1 MYSPPLRN
9 HYISILASILGQ
21 NEEFK
26 SSKLLQ
32 AYVTFSA
39 MTSADVTP
47 QESYRSVCKKYADYR
62 RALLRISNQQCKAL
76 RYEEIAEYV
85 ALPFQDFLTYVTPDI
100 VCDPVSLMMHYRD
113 YTSMYELDHIQLLH
127 HIIAIKLNA
136 YQTITSNSNLKSPG
150 DLKDD
155 PLTLIYNQY
164 KENEANPLPINVFK
178 DLYSAINVHPL
189 DPRELS
195 PKLIGSSRKH
205 LSELLEIL
213 FNDLQLTRAQSLRM
227 VRDFFCDNHQAVRIS
242 KEQDVYPFI
251 QNKDNGS
258 RIKLITKALK
268 LMAKFSPLELICAIS
283 VRKKDGTA
291 NERNK
296 TEAYILPNDIT
307 LENGLVYSSFFS
319 GVAPES
325 DSHILVLLPTPH
337 FINKVLWSSEYKDHK
352 ITFVLEDNSICDAIL
367 YQASDPSYAPAIG
380 SNIHFTTYQKWI
392 ETNDICEIKYTHVLL
407 FGTRLSITSCPE
419 LAAILLDRCKEN
431 ASLLVLEPSQY
442 IEVRDYLIQNTDKI
456 TIDKIALI
464 PQGINNSTR
473 PRRKVLIRFIIRS
486 NDHIDTQL
494 KPIELHTYTLNTV
507 LKTQALSAMQEEP
520 VLIDWTDFCK
530 NPQSLRKLYS
540 KEIVLR
546 RPAGRERNPSF
557 AHEITPDVVVWCS
570 KTYPNGN
577 QCRPRLEAYVCE
589 PAPAS
594 RIYSGFAERGNR
606 IKTTIKHTTSI
617 PDENILDW
625 LENVYPYSV
634 IAPKRIK
641 NNIDSTLSITSIRDE
656 IITHYTEYLSGQNIA
671 LKTLWYLYPS
681 LEDHYSKSS
690 YQILSSMMSTLIG
703 EQRVCDL
710 TAELCEY
717 LLSTEYPD
725 LSQDN
730 LWTKFEILSTAL
742 DEAVSLGY
750 CPSNNLRLALRQ
762 AHVRDKLFAQVRN
775 ALTKKHFTQ
784 SELQK
789 VYGYILDRI
798 EMGQSLYLGVLIRLL
813 TGLESKIVCALRWC
827 DLLYSPEYDL
837 FSAVIAR
844 KINEDGSFEG
854 FSDNE
859 DYLLFPIMEQLRSI
873 ILHVKQSGRIHNDNQ
888 LILGSLLPPESN
900 RHYVKPSLLNQL
912 TREAILSLGL
922 DERVIS
928 LPRQGDMQHETDLN
942 KYHGDIIRQ
951 NFRFWATE
959 AAKLNTDEL
968 SYLLRNKP
976 STTLGCYY
984 CDFLNEAS
992 QLMLQVKLNRIDA
1005 ILHNCPSKAKKHT
1018 LHVST
1023 NCIFKTEA
1031 EEGVKKRILLE
1042 ISSKS
1047 ETNIELSINSQY
1059 GVTIE

>member
-9 HYISILASILGQ
+9 QYNSILSSILGQ
-21 NEEFK
+21 EEFK

-39 MTSADVTP
+39 MISDDTTP
-47 QESYRSVCKKYADYR
+47 SESYSSICKKYADYK
-62 RALLRISNQQCKAL
+62 RALLRISNQQCNAL
-76 RYEEIAEYV
+76 RYEEMAEYI

-100 VCDPVSLMMHYRD
+100 VCDPISLMMHYRN
-113 YTSMYELDHIQLLH
+113 YNGMYELDHIQLLH
-127 HIIAIKLNA
+127 HIIAIKLNS
-136 YQTITSNSNLKSPG
+136 YQTITSSPNTKSTG

-155 PLTLIYNQY
+155 PLILIYNHY
-164 KENEANPLPINVFK
+164 KENEANPLPINIFK

-195 PKLIGSSRKH
+195 PKLFGSSGKY
-205 LSELLEIL
+205 LSELLGIL
-213 FNDLQLTRAQSLRM
+213 FNELQLTRAQSLRM

-242 KEQDVYPFI
+242 KEQDIYPFI

-258 RIKLITKALK
+258 RIKLINKALK
-268 LMAKFSPLELICAIS
+268 LMTKFSPLELICAIS
-283 VRKKDGTA
+283 LRKKDGTA

-296 TEAYILPNDIT
+296 TETYILPNDIT

-319 GVAPES
+319 GIAPDS
-325 DSHILVLLPTPH
+325 DAHILVLLPTPH
-337 FINKVLWSSEYKDHK
+337 FINKVLWSSEYKDYK

-367 YQASDPSYAPAIG
+367 YQASDLSYAPEIG
-380 SNIHFTTYQKWI
+380 SNLQFTRYQQWI
-392 ETNDICEIKYTHVLL
+392 ETNDLCEIEYTHVLL
-407 FGTRLSITSCPE
+407 FGTRLSITSHPE
-419 LAAILLDRCKEN
+419 LAAILFERCTEN

-442 IEVRDYLIQNTDKI
+442 IEVRDYLIQSTSKI
-456 TIDKIALI
+456 TIEKIALI

-473 PRRKVLIRFIIRS
+473 PRRKVLIRCKIS
-486 NDHIDTQL
+486 STGHKTTQ
-494 KPIELHTYTLNTV
+494 PQSIELHTYTLNTV
-507 LKTQALSAMQEEP
+507 LKTQALSAMHEEP
-520 VLIDWTDFCK
+520 VLIDWADFCK

-557 AHEITPDVVVWCS
+557 SHEITPDIVVWCS
-570 KTYPNGN
+570 KTYPNDN
-577 QCRPRLEAYVCE
+577 QSRPRLEAYVCE

-594 RIYSGFAERGNR
+594 RINSGFSERGNR
-606 IKTTIKHTTSI
+606 IKSTIKHTTSI

-625 LENVYPYSV
+625 LETVYPYSIIV
-634 IAPKRIK
+634 PKRIK
-641 NNIDSTLSITSIRDE
+641 TNIDSTLTVTSIRDE

-690 YQILSSMMSTLIG
+690 YHILSSMMSTLIG

-730 LWTKFEILSTAL
+730 LWARFEILSTAL
-742 DEAVSLGY
+742 DQAISLGY
-750 CPSNNLRLALRQ
+750 CQSNNLRLALRQ

-775 ALTKKHFTQ
+775 ALTKKHFTKN
-784 SELQK
+784 ELQK
-789 VYGYILDRI
+789 IYTFVLDQI
-798 EMGQSLYLGVLIRLL
+798 EMGQTLYLGVLIRLL

-827 DLLYSPEYDL
+827 DLLYSPEYNL
-837 FSAVIAR
+837 YSAVITR

-859 DYLLFPIMEQLRSI
+859 DYLLFPITEQLQSI
-873 ILHVKQSGRIHNDNQ
+873 ILHVKQTNRIHNDNQ

-900 RHYVKPSLLNQL
+900 MNYVKPSLLNQL

-922 DERVIS
+922 DERVIL
-928 LPRQGDMQHETDLN
+928 LPHHGEIQHETDLN

-959 AAKLNTDEL
+959 TAKLNADEL
-968 SYLLRNKP
+968 SYLLRNNP

-992 QLMLQVKLNRIDA
+992 QLMLQVKLNRIDS
-1005 ILHNCPSKAKKHT
+1005 ILHNNPSKARKRT
-1018 LHVST
+1018 LHTST
-1023 NCIFKTEA
+1023 SCNFKTDTEG
-1031 EEGVKKRILLE
+1031 GVKKRILLE
-1042 ISSKS
+1042 ISSKGV
-1047 ETNIELSINSQY
+1047 TNIELSISSQY
-1059 GVTIE
+1059 GVNIE